1 MTAKSCSCHE
11 RRDATHESAL
21 VDGSSV
27 SSPISEH
34 LLDRRKTD
42 EAGAMTDD
50 TDRHVIDED
59 LAPVLLAA
67 GFSRQGRQR
76 LWLRT
81 GSHRVHHAVSLSGDD
96 QGRDRRI
103 ECGVWV
109 PELTALLSQERSD
122 ELDDMGMCQIRL
134 EPHQLQRGSLTV
146 GAVRADLAQL
156 GRLQT
161 LDDVRA
167 FITSDEPRAWPT
179 SPAIC
184 ELYVAG
190 IAVLTGA
197 ADALA
202 RAEAAAAHL
211 AGGSW
216 SAQANRVY
224 GAVATGE

>member
-1 MTAKSCSCHE
+1 MGTTPYTPFG
-11 RRDATHESAL
+11 AT
-21 VDGSSV
+21 
-27 SSPISEH
+27 
-34 LLDRRKTD
+34 LDRRKTD
-42 EAGAMTDD
+42 EAGGMTDD
-50 TDRHVIDED
+50 TERHFIDED

-67 GFSRQGRQR
+67 GFTRQARRR

-81 GSHRVHHAVSLSGDD
+81 GSRLVHAVGLSGDD
-96 QGRDRRI
+96 QGEHRRI
-103 ECGVWV
+103 ECGVWI
-109 PELTALLSQERSD
+109 PELTILLTQERPD
-122 ELDDMGMCQIRL
+122 ELHDMSMCQIRL
-134 EPHQLQRGSLTV
+134 APHQLQGGSFTA

-179 SPAIC
+179 SQAIC
-184 ELYVAG
+184 ELYLAG

-202 RAEAAAAHL
+202 RAEAAALHL

>member
-1 MTAKSCSCHE
+1 
-11 RRDATHESAL
+11 
-21 VDGSSV
+21 
-27 SSPISEH
+27 
-34 LLDRRKTD
+34 
-42 EAGAMTDD
+42 MTDD
-50 TDRHVIDED
+50 AERHFIDED

-81 GSHRVHHAVSLSGDD
+81 GSRLVHAVGLCGDHR
-96 QGRDRRI
+96 GGDRRI
-103 ECGVWV
+103 ECGVWI
-109 PELTALLSQERSD
+109 PELTILLSQERSD
-122 ELDDMGMCQIRL
+122 ELYDMGLCQIRL
-134 EPHQLQRGSLTV
+134 DAHQLQRGSSTA

-184 ELYVAG
+184 ELYLAG

-202 RAEAAAAHL
+202 RAEAAALHL

-216 SAQANRVY
+216 SAQANHVY

>member
-1 MTAKSCSCHE
+1 
-11 RRDATHESAL
+11 
-21 VDGSSV
+21 
-27 SSPISEH
+27 
-34 LLDRRKTD
+34 
-42 EAGAMTDD
+42 MTDD
-50 TDRHVIDED
+50 NERHFIDED
-59 LAPVLLAA
+59 LAPVLLSA
-67 GFSRQGRQR
+67 GFSRQARRR

-81 GSHRVHHAVSLSGDD
+81 GSRLVHAVGLCGDHR
-96 QGRDRRI
+96 GGDRRI
-103 ECGVWV
+103 GCGVWV
-109 PELTALLSQERSD
+109 PELTILLSEERPD
-122 ELDDMGMCQIRL
+122 ELYDMGLCQIRL
-134 EPHQLQRGSLTV
+134 DAHQLQRGSSTT

-167 FITSDEPRAWPT
+167 FITSNEPRAWPT
-179 SPAIC
+179 SAAIC
-184 ELYVAG
+184 ELYLAG